1 MYFRKNDVPVVGG
14 KGSIEGF
21 SFDGS
26 MMKNK
31 KMWIYLLLLVVL
43 IVIVV
48 MVMKSR
54 KQKPRFGLRF
64 L

>member
-1 MYFRKNDVPVVGG
+1 MYFRKNDVPVT
-14 KGSIEGF
+14 GSGSVEGF

-26 MMKNK
+26 VMKSK
-31 KMWIYLLLLVVL
+31 KMWIYLLLLIVL
-43 IVIVV
+43 IAIVV
-48 MVMKSR
+48 MIMKSR